1 MKKYFFVYLILIS
14 LFTTI
19 LKAEIAYIDI
29 NFILK
34 SSDVRQFLNN
44 HIKTKQAEYNQKYQ
58 TIEDELIDKEKTLIA
73 QQNVLNKDEFE
84 NKLKILTNEV
94 QEYRAN
100 KKKSFENLKQFKIDN
115 TKEILKVL
123 NPIITNY
130 VNLNS
135 ISIVLPKKNIIV
147 GKKNLDITDK
157 IIVLLN
163 DSIKKLNF

>member
-34 SSDVRQFLNN
+34 SSDVGQFLNN